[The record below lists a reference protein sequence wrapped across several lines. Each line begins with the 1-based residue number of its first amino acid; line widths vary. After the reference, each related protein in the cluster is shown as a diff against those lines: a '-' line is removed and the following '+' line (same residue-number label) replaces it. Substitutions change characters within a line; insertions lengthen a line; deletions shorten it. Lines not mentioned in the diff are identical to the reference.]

1 MCRLRGGYHRK
12 TKGRVILVY
21 TRGDTSMKNLK
32 IYGTLIGAVSLIL
45 NIFHIIP
52 NETFLSLMVT
62 SIFIIVTC
70 NEEEVK

>member
-1 MCRLRGGYHRK
+1 
-12 TKGRVILVY
+12 
-21 TRGDTSMKNLK
+21 MKNLK